1 MVAISIES
9 FFYCDD
15 FRIML
20 NDILYERYFRGTCSV
35 MQWKYNLVKHFL
47 IKGKKRSEVI
57 LFDSIMFVSED
68 KVVFAVPMTILKKIF
83 QSGGSKR
90 NYVLQVQN
98 LFVIFFLPWH
108 GWGWHKSTLKNILW
122 HFKFKTN
129 VNNKIWFHTDLGTQ
143 ACKEVKK
150 TSSAVKNI

>member
-9 FFYCDD
+9 FFYCDN

-20 NDILYERYFRGTCSV
+20 NDILCERYFRGTCSV

-47 IKGKKRSEVI
+47 SKGKKLSKII

-68 KVVFAVPMTILKKIF
+68 KVVFAVPMTILKKYFRVVVVKGIMYF
-83 QSGGSKR
+83 KYKIWSS
-90 NYVLQVQN
+90 
-98 LFVIFFLPWH
+98 FFSPWH
-108 GWGWHKSTLKNILW
+108 GWRWHKSTLKNILW

-143 ACKEVKK
+143 ACKEGKK
-150 TSSAVKNI
+150 TSSAVKNV